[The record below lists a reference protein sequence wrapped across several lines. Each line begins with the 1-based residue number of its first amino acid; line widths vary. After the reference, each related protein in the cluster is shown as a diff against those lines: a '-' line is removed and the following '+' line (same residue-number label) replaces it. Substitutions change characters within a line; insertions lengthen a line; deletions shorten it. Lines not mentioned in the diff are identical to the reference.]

1 MTDHNCS
8 KNKPVATT
16 PSRQRTIS
24 SYCTQ
29 PSSSKECPL
38 IQKRITEACVEYCA
52 VDVRP
57 FESVAGTGF
66 QNLAKQLIYAEATLG
81 TSINV
86 SELLPHPSTVSIHYG
101 GISLHYIDEQSQLRV
116 FTLSCQPYD
125 FETQHAINLRSFVN
139 KVLQEYGLYLNDDVF
154 IVTDNENKM
163 KCAFKDDCKRIG
175 CSAHYLN
182 KILQLA
188 FTNNNANCNSAQSL
202 FKLVRAIITNIR
214 QSHKQSLLS
223 ICLVNYSDTR
233 FSGIYLMFNSFLKVY
248 YELPQILSD
257 EQKKNYLKVDRD
269 ILESLCIYLK
279 KFFHVIEKLSCEK
292 TPTIHLVIHYKQLLI
307 NLSVI
312 NDNDDQLIIPLKKYI
327 AKELP
332 DYWIVND
339 VHFIATM
346 LHPNLK
352 SFNHTPH
359 QRYHAEALLKS
370 EFDKYQELQQQP
382 SASNN
387 NNKRQQIQQHKNT
400 QLASSLDDIFD
411 SPTSPDE
418 LQDEKLAKTEFD
430 RYIEDNTKI
439 DKDMNILIYWKNN
452 KSSYP
457 TLAKIAKRILSI
469 PATNTSVERLF
480 SDSGN
485 TITNRRTR
493 LQTSKVNQLLFIRRN
508 LSVLRELFP
517 PSIEQIKKRKN
528 SNTSTTPTKK
538 RKYST
543 EDDDKD
549 LSQEDDNNDVSQEDE
564 NNDVSQDDLG
574 NVIFEVDDK
583 KENSICDD

>member
-1 MTDHNCS
+1 
-8 KNKPVATT
+8 
-16 PSRQRTIS
+16 
-24 SYCTQ
+24 
-29 PSSSKECPL
+29 
-38 IQKRITEACVEYCA
+38 
-52 VDVRP
+52 
-57 FESVAGTGF
+57 
-66 QNLAKQLIYAEATLG
+66 
-81 TSINV
+81 
-86 SELLPHPSTVSIHYG
+86 
-101 GISLHYIDEQSQLRV
+101 
-116 FTLSCQPYD
+116 
-125 FETQHAINLRSFVN
+125 
-139 KVLQEYGLYLNDDVF
+139 
-154 IVTDNENKM
+154 VTDNENKM
-163 KCAFKDDCKRIG
+163 KCAFKDDCIRIG

-182 KILQLA
+182 KILQHA
-188 FTNNNANCNSAQSL
+188 FTNNNANCDAAQLL

-223 ICLVNYSDTR
+223 TCLVNYSDTR
-233 FSGIYLMFNSFLKVY
+233 FSGIYLMYDSFLKVY
-248 YELPQILSD
+248 YELPHILSD
-257 EQKKNYLKVDRD
+257 EQKKNYLKVDHD
-269 ILESLCIYLK
+269 SLESLCIYLK
-279 KFFHVIEKLSCEK
+279 KFHDVIEKLSCEK
-292 TPTIHLVIHYKQLLI
+292 TPTIHLVIPYRQLLI

-312 NDNDDQLIIPLKKYI
+312 NDNDDQLIIRLKKYI

-332 DYWIVND
+332 DYWVVND
-339 VHFIATM
+339 HHFIATM

-370 EFDKYQELQQQP
+370 EFDKYQELQQ
-382 SASNN
+382 SSSNN
-387 NNKRQQIQQHKNT
+387 NNKRKQIQQQKDT
-400 QLASSLDDIFD
+400 QLASLLDDIFD
-411 SPTSPDE
+411 LPTSSDE
-418 LQDEKLAKTEFD
+418 LQDETETKTEFD
-430 RYIEDNTKI
+430 RYIEDKTKI

-528 SNTSTTPTKK
+528 SNTSTTPMKK

-543 EDDDKD
+543 GEDDDKD
-549 LSQEDDNNDVSQEDE
+549 LSQEDDNNDLSQEDE
-564 NNDVSQDDLG
+564 FNDVSQDDLG
-574 NVIFEVDDK
+574 NVILGDDDE
-583 KENSICDD
+583 KENNICDD

>member
-1 MTDHNCS
+1 M
-8 KNKPVATT
+8 
-16 PSRQRTIS
+16 
-24 SYCTQ
+24 
-29 PSSSKECPL
+29 
-38 IQKRITEACVEYCA
+38 
-52 VDVRP
+52 
-57 FESVAGTGF
+57 
-66 QNLAKQLIYAEATLG
+66 
-81 TSINV
+81 
-86 SELLPHPSTVSIHYG
+86 
-101 GISLHYIDEQSQLRV
+101 
-116 FTLSCQPYD
+116 
-125 FETQHAINLRSFVN
+125 
-139 KVLQEYGLYLNDDVF
+139 
-154 IVTDNENKM
+154 
-163 KCAFKDDCKRIG
+163 
-175 CSAHYLN
+175 
-182 KILQLA
+182 
-188 FTNNNANCNSAQSL
+188 
-202 FKLVRAIITNIR
+202 
-214 QSHKQSLLS
+214 
-223 ICLVNYSDTR
+223 
-233 FSGIYLMFNSFLKVY
+233 KVY

-269 ILESLCIYLK
+269 SLESLCTYLK
-279 KFFHVIEKLSCEK
+279 KFFDVIEKLSCEK
-292 TPTIHLVIHYKQLLI
+292 TPTIHLAIPFKQLLI

-327 AKELP
+327 VKELP
-332 DYWIVND
+332 DYWVVND
-339 VHFIATM
+339 IHFIATM
-346 LHPNLK
+346 
-352 SFNHTPH
+352 
-359 QRYHAEALLKS
+359 YHAEALLKS

-382 SASNN
+382 SSSNN

-411 SPTSPDE
+411 SPTSPNE
-418 LQDEKLAKTEFD
+418 LQDEKSTKTEFD

-452 KSSYP
+452 KSSYS

-508 LSVLRELFP
+508 LPVLRELFP

-543 EDDDKD
+543 EDDDQD

-564 NNDVSQDDLG
+564 NNDVSQGDLG
-574 NVIFEVDDK
+574 TVIFEVDDE
-583 KENSICDD
+583 KENNICDD